1 MKCHQ
6 EGRNSKVFKVSNSE
20 SRKINLPK
28 QQGRG
33 SALIQLSMVTPPVR
47 LEAGLQVAE
56 EDGQSSFL
64 KSNEEV
70 FEQSTLSWS
79 DYPTRS
85 LTSHGD
91 YQAKLSQYF
100 LDVLRINFP
109 SFFFYYFI
117 YICIYVF
124 ILAVLGLHSCVW
136 VFCRCSK
143 RGYSLVGIHPLLT
156 VAASLVAEHRLLG
169 VRAQ

>member
-1 MKCHQ
+1 MD
-6 EGRNSKVFKVSNSE
+6 RVV
-20 SRKINLPK
+20 
-28 QQGRG
+28 
-33 SALIQLSMVTPPVR
+33 
-47 LEAGLQVAE
+47 
-56 EDGQSSFL
+56 FL

-100 LDVLRINFP
+100 LDMLRINFA
-109 SFFFYYFI
+109 SFFFSILFTYVYMCLFWL
-117 YICIYVF
+117 CWVF
-124 ILAVLGLHSCVW
+124 IAVCGLSV
-136 VFCRCSK
+136 
-143 RGYSLVGIHPLLT
+143 
-156 VAASLVAEHRLLG
+156 VAASGATFSLGYTHFSLWWLLVAEHRLLG

>member
-1 MKCHQ
+1 MD
-6 EGRNSKVFKVSNSE
+6 RVV
-20 SRKINLPK
+20 
-28 QQGRG
+28 
-33 SALIQLSMVTPPVR
+33 
-47 LEAGLQVAE
+47 
-56 EDGQSSFL
+56 FL

-100 LDVLRINFP
+100 LDMLRINFA
-109 SFFFYYFI
+109 SFFFFYFI

-136 VFCRCSK
+136 AFCCCSK
-143 RGYSLVGIHPLLT
+143 RGYFLVGIHPLLT
-156 VAASLVAEHRLLG
+156 VVASRCRAQALGHEGSIVGAHRLSCSVASRIFLDQG
-169 VRAQ
+169 

>member
-85 LTSHGD
+85 LTSYGD

-100 LDVLRINFP
+100 LDVLRIN
-109 SFFFYYFI
+109 SLVFFFTILFTYVYMYLFWL
-117 YICIYVF
+117 CWVF
-124 ILAVLGLHSCVW
+124 IAACGFSV
-136 VFCRCSK
+136 
-143 RGYSLVGIHPLLT
+143 
-156 VAASLVAEHRLLG
+156 VAASGATLSLGYTHFSLWRLLLLQSTG
-169 VRAQ
+169 SWA